1 MCEVCDIRA
10 KCDKLSEE
18 VEFRIL
24 QYQKEAR
31 FGRAEDA
38 KEYGM
43 QALAD
48 IFNQLDLLP
57 AAMERVEEQRGTS
70 QGIESF
76 LSRMFKKDEG
86 QVH

>member
-1 MCEVCDIRA
+1 VRKSNSASFSIRRNSA
-10 KCDKLSEE
+10 LG
-18 VEFRIL
+18 VLR
-24 QYQKEAR
+24 
-31 FGRAEDA
+31 
-38 KEYGM
+38 M

>member
-1 MCEVCDIRA
+1 MGVLR
-10 KCDKLSEE
+10 
-18 VEFRIL
+18 
-24 QYQKEAR
+24 
-31 FGRAEDA
+31 
-38 KEYGM
+38 M